1 MATGLRRNSRHRVVD
16 RDALYDP
23 QILVEQVRQLYVHAP
38 VGFVATLV
46 NSVIVFFIMKEV
58 MEARWINAW
67 ITVVVTVL
75 LLRIGLVAWFWTA
88 PLRPETAVV
97 WKNRFVFS
105 LAAIGLAWGG
115 IGVYPMSEMSLA
127 HQVFLAFVL
136 GGMAAGASSTF
147 AMVRSAYP
155 MFTIPALA
163 PLAVRFFLIPD
174 HFHRAMG
181 AMTCLFG
188 VLLWRIAEHNYAV
201 HRTSLLLRFENNEMI
216 DSLRRAKEDVEE
228 LNARLMAEIESKLKA
243 EAELRASHEHL
254 ERVVNERT
262 ADLLA
267 ANEQLTAARDA
278 AESANMAKS
287 EFLANMSHEMRT
299 PLTGTL
305 GMIRLVLEM
314 EIGDEER
321 QLLEMADRSADSLV
335 RIIGDVLDFSRLEAG
350 MMTFEQEL
358 FSIPE
363 VIRSAVEVVSLTAR
377 EKGLDLSWKVEGSV
391 PQQVRGDEGRLRQVL
406 VNILGNAVKFTEA
419 GRIEVL
425 ARRLDDPGAP
435 VSGFVLFS
443 VHDTG
448 LGIPPD
454 QLEHIFEKFT
464 QVDSSLTRRYGGTGL
479 GLALTRQIVEKLGGR
494 IWAESSI
501 GVGSTFHFT
510 FPIK

>member
-1 MATGLRRNSRHRVVD
+1 MTGLRRNPNSVVD
-16 RDALYDP
+16 RNAPYGA
-23 QILVEQVRQLYVHAP
+23 QIFAEQVRQLYSHAP
-38 VGFVATLV
+38 IGLAATLV
-46 NSVIVFFIMKEV
+46 NSVIVFFIMREV
-58 MEARWINAW
+58 MEARWIIAW
-67 ITVVVTVL
+67 ITVVATVFT
-75 LLRIGLVAWFWTA
+75 LRIGLVIWFRRVQ
-88 PLRPETAVV
+88 LRPETAVI
-97 WKNRFVFS
+97 WKNRMVFS
-105 LAAIGLAWGG
+105 LAAIGLAWGS
-115 IGVYPMSEMSLA
+115 IGLYPMSEMSLA

-147 AMVRSAYP
+147 AMVHSAYP
-155 MFTIPALA
+155 MFTIPALV
-163 PLAVRFFLIPD
+163 PLAVQFFLIPD

-188 VLLWRIAEHNYAV
+188 VLLWRIAEHNYSV
-201 HRTSLLLRFENNEMI
+201 NRTSLLLRFENREMI
-216 DSLRRAKEDVEE
+216 ESLRRAKEDVEE

-278 AESANMAKS
+278 AESANVAKS

-377 EKGLDLSWKVEGSV
+377 EKGLDLSWEVEGSV
-391 PQQVRGDEGRLRQVL
+391 PQEIRGDEGRLRQVL
-406 VNILGNAVKFTEA
+406 VNILGNAVKFTEE
-419 GRIEVL
+419 GRIEVFVS
-425 ARRLDDPGAP
+425 RLDETGAS
-435 VSGFVLFS
+435 VGGFVLFS
-443 VHDTG
+443 VRDTG

-464 QVDSSLTRRYGGTGL
+464 QVDTSLTRRYGGTGL

-494 IWAESSI
+494 IWAESSV
-501 GVGSTFHFT
+501 GSGSTFHFT
-510 FPIK
+510 IPIK

>member
-1 MATGLRRNSRHRVVD
+1 MATELRHNSEHSVVARNGL
-16 RDALYDP
+16 YGT
-23 QILVEQVRQLYVHAP
+23 QILTEQVRQLYTHAP
-38 VGFVATLV
+38 VGLVATLV
-46 NSVIVFFIMKEV
+46 NSVIVYFIMRQV
-58 MEARWINAW
+58 MTESWINAW
-67 ITVVVTVL
+67 ITVVATVF
-75 LLRIGLVAWFWTA
+75 LLRIGLVTWFWTA

-105 LAAIGLAWGG
+105 LAAIGLAWGS
-115 IGVYPMSEMSLA
+115 IGVYPMSEISLA

-136 GGMAAGASSTF
+136 GGMTAGASSTF

-155 MFTIPALA
+155 MFTIPALV
-163 PLAVRFFLIPD
+163 PLAVQFFLIPD

-181 AMTCLFG
+181 AMICLFG
-188 VLLWRIAEHNYAV
+188 VLLWRIAEHNHAV
-201 HRTSLLLRFENNEMI
+201 NRTSLLLRFENREMI
-216 DSLRRAKEDVEE
+216 ESLSRAKKDVED

-254 ERVVNERT
+254 ERIVNERT

-278 AESANMAKS
+278 AEAASLTKS

-305 GMIRLVLEM
+305 GMIRLVLDM

-321 QLLEMADRSADSLV
+321 QLLEMADRSAESLV

-363 VIRSAVEVVSLTAR
+363 VISSAVEVVSLTAR

-391 PQQVRGDEGRLRQVL
+391 PQQARGDEGRLRQVL
-406 VNILGNAVKFTEA
+406 VNILGNAVKFTEE
-419 GRIEVL
+419 GRIEIFV
-425 ARRLDDPGAP
+425 RRLDDTEAP

-454 QLEHIFEKFT
+454 QMEHIFEKFT

-494 IWAESSI
+494 IWAESNI
-501 GVGSTFHFT
+501 GVGSTFYFT
-510 FPIK
+510 FPVK